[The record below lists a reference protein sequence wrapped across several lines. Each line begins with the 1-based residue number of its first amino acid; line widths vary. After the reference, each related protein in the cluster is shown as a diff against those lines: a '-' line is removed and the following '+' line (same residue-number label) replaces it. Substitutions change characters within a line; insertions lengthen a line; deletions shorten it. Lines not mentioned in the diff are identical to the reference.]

1 MHVYKQNGNEFIVE
15 LENHVERKDVL
26 KKMMEHDIELEAF
39 YLYEASLT
47 DIFVDK
53 AGDDK

>member
-1 MHVYKQNGNEFIVE
+1 MSFRHFLKQECSQILHVYKQNGNEFIVE

-39 YLYEASLT
+39 L
-47 DIFVDK
+47 FV
-53 AGDDK
+53 